1 MSEKKKL
8 TTKETFAL
16 ALQNHQKNNLQ
27 VAEKLYKE
35 ILYRNP
41 AYVDVQNN
49 LGLVFKQL
57 GKHYEALDCYKNA
70 ILLNPNYKLA
80 VNNLSM
86 LLKEIQLS
94 NLTQANSS
102 NLKELVLLLFKR
114 NDINHRDIFHS
125 AKTLLFIEEN
135 NKQLREI
142 RL

>member
-1 MSEKKKL
+1 MNKKKNL

-41 AYVDVQNN
+41 DYVDVQNN
-49 LGLVFKQL
+49 LGLVFQQL
-57 GKHYEALDCYKNA
+57 GKHHEALDSYKNA
-70 ILLNPNYKLA
+70 ILLKPNYKLA

-94 NLTQANSS
+94 NLTHANSS
-102 NLKELVLLLFKR
+102 YLKELVLLLFKR
-114 NDINHRDIFHS
+114 NDINHRDIFRN
-125 AKTLLFIEEN
+125 AKTL
-135 NKQLREI
+135 
-142 RL
+142 